1 MKMNKHINNFNTF
14 NKNDVIDNFYFELEL
29 IKEREDSGDLDMEDY
44 EIEMQ
49 KLLISSLQEFFGGKY
64 FELNNKTVRISDH
77 KQGTIYH
84 SPSDYSFVIKRG
96 NSTSGNDYTI
106 PYYEDIKDAIDYI
119 LNIVK

>member
-1 MKMNKHINNFNTF
+1 MNKYIIDFSEFYKKDVINNFYT
-14 NKNDVIDNFYFELEL
+14 DLE
-29 IKEREDSGDLDMEDY
+29 IIEERENSGDLDIEDY
-44 EIEMQ
+44 EIERQ

-119 LNIVK
+119 LNIVI